1 VLLVDTHCH
10 LNLNLYE
17 NDLDEVLERAWEQG
31 LVRIMIPGVDLETSQ
46 SAVTLSERYP
56 NLYAAIGIHPNDAL
70 HWNVQT
76 LPELNELALHAKVF
90 AIGEIG
96 LDFYRDKAPRL
107 FQLEVFQK
115 QLDLAACL
123 QKPVI
128 VHSRNAM
135 HEIWPT
141 LKSWQENLIHSKN
154 PLATTPGVLHSFEGS
169 LEIAQEAIAHHFLI
183 GVNGIITFQ
192 NAIQRQQITA
202 KVPLENIV
210 LETDAPFLTPH
221 PFRGQRNEPALIMK
235 VAQKLAD
242 LFSKSLPDVVD
253 ITAHNSD
260 RLFAWG
266 AFA

>member
-17 NDLDEVLERAWEQG
+17 NDLDAVLERACEQG
-31 LVRIMIPGVDLETSQ
+31 LVRIMVPGVDLETSQ
-46 SAVTLSERYP
+46 CAVVLSEQYP
-56 NLYAAIGIHPNDAL
+56 NLYAAIGIHPNNAL
-70 HWNVQT
+70 LWSVET
-76 LPELNELALHAKVF
+76 LPALNELALHPKVF

-96 LDFYRDKAPRL
+96 LDFYRDKTPRL
-107 FQLEVFQK
+107 LQLDIFQK
-115 QLDLAACL
+115 QLDLAASL
-123 QKPVI
+123 KKPVI
-128 VHSRNAM
+128 IHSRNAM
-135 HEIWPT
+135 KEIWPILRT
-141 LKSWQENLIHSKN
+141 WQESLILSKN
-154 PLATTPGVLHSFEGS
+154 PLSASPGVLHSFEGS
-169 LEIAQEAIAHHFLI
+169 LEIAQEAITHHFLV
-183 GVNGIITFQ
+183 GVNGVITFQ

-202 KVPLENIV
+202 EIPLENIV

-242 LFSKSLPDVVD
+242 LFTKPLPDIAG
-253 ITAHNSD
+253 ITTHNAD